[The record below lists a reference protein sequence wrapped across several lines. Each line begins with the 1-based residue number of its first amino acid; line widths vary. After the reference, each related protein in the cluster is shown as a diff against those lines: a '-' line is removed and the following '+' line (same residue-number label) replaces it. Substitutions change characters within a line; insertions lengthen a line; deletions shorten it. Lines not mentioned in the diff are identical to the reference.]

1 MGRTTLA
8 GDLLALAAGIGW
20 GMTTLV
26 IRATR
31 LRSAP
36 ASQVLWYQLG
46 VSAVMFFAAGTWAGD
61 TPFVSMSGISIASVL
76 YQMIWVTTITYGIW
90 FVLIGR
96 YSATN
101 LSVITFVTPVM
112 GVLMGHLI
120 LDEALAGNLLLAVTA
135 VAGGILLVSLPRRSR

>member
-1 MGRTTLA
+1 
-8 GDLLALAAGIGW
+8 
-20 GMTTLV
+20 
-26 IRATR
+26 
-31 LRSAP
+31 
-36 ASQVLWYQLG
+36 
-46 VSAVMFFAAGTWAGD
+46 
-61 TPFVSMSGISIASVL
+61 MSGISIASVL